1 MFYETIRNCEAKTS
15 NKFLKQ
21 FNHVSVLLI
30 IDRLDDLNVTYIWL
44 ASHFGGHL
52 VQERDVV
59 HLYGVPLG
67 VDVPAPHDTPP
78 SLNVRPHRGRG
89 GQCLLALSKSSWRS
103 GYKERTTFTSISDR

>member
-1 MFYETIRNCEAKTS
+1 MSPYYIS
-15 NKFLKQ
+15 
-21 FNHVSVLLI
+21 LI
-30 IDRLDDLNVTYIWL
+30 DVTYVWL

-52 VQERDVV
+52 VQERYIV

-67 VDVPAPHDTPP
+67 VDVPAPHSTPP

-103 GYKERTTFTSISDR
+103 GYKERTTFTSISDRQTVSKFFC

>member
-1 MFYETIRNCEAKTS
+1 M
-15 NKFLKQ
+15 
-21 FNHVSVLLI
+21 SVLVI
-30 IDRLDDLNVTYIWL
+30 VYRLNDFNVTYVWL

-52 VQERDVV
+52 VDERDVV

-67 VDVPAPHDTPP
+67 VDVPAPHDTPL
-78 SLNVRPHRGRG
+78 SLNVRPHIGRG